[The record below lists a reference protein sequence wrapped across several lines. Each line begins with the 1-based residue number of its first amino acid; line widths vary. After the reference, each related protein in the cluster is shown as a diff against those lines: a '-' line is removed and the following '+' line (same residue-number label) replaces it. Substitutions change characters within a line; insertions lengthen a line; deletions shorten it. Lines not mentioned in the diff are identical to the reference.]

1 MISGLSPHQAL
12 SILKPKQMP
21 MPMPKPTRT
30 WHRPG
35 LSALALRALCC
46 AVLGLLTNVF
56 ALTLVHAKLPALS
69 DEAKAKAAEA
79 AALTAHNGK
88 IANFQLCK
96 SMDRVAD
103 RYKADAKKAG
113 KPVTPAPDGTACVDP
128 GPFVYVPPVAL
139 PVPGAPLASA
149 APAPAPAPAV
159 PAPAGAA
166 TPASPAPAAAAPA
179 PAAAGSPAPAAA
191 AKK

>member
-1 MISGLSPHQAL
+1 MISELSPHQAL
-12 SILKPKQMP
+12 ST
-21 MPMPKPTRT
+21 PKPTPKPTPRRT
-30 WHRPG
+30 G
-35 LSALALRALCC
+35 LSALISRALCFT
-46 AVLGLLTNVF
+46 VLGVLANVF
-56 ALTLVHAKLPALS
+56 ALSPAHAKLPALS

-149 APAPAPAPAV
+149 APAPAPAV

-166 TPASPAPAAAAPA
+166 TPASPADAAPA
-179 PAAAGSPAPAAA
+179 PAVAGSPAPATA

>member
-1 MISGLSPHQAL
+1 MIFGLSPRQAL
-12 SILKPKQMP
+12 SIPKPKQ

-35 LSALALRALCC
+35 LSALASRALCC

-88 IANFQLCK
+88 IANYQLCK

-149 APAPAPAPAV
+149 APAPAPAV

-166 TPASPAPAAAAPA
+166 IPASPPAAAPA
-179 PAAAGSPAPAAA
+179 PAVSGSPAPAAA

>member
-1 MISGLSPHQAL
+1 MISGSSHSQAL
-12 SILKPKQMP
+12 STSKPTPNP
-21 MPMPKPTRT
+21 MPMPT

-35 LSALALRALCC
+35 LSASALRALCF
-46 AVLGLLTNVF
+46 AVLGLMTNVF
-56 ALTLVHAKLPALS
+56 VLSPAHAKLPAVS

-128 GPFVYVPPVAL
+128 GPFVYTPPVAL
-139 PVPGAPLASA
+139 PLPGAPLASA
-149 APAPAPAPAV
+149 APAPAV

-166 TPASPAPAAAAPA
+166 TPATPASPAAGAAAPA
-179 PAAAGSPAPAAA
+179 PAVAGSPAPAAA

>member
-1 MISGLSPHQAL
+1 MISGSSHSQAL
-12 SILKPKQMP
+12 STSKPTPNPMP
-21 MPMPKPTRT
+21 MPMPT

-35 LSALALRALCC
+35 LSASALRALCF
-46 AVLGLLTNVF
+46 AVLGLMTNVF
-56 ALTLVHAKLPALS
+56 VLSPAHAKLPAVS

-128 GPFVYVPPVAL
+128 GPFVYTPPVAL
-139 PVPGAPLASA
+139 PLPGAPLASA
-149 APAPAPAPAV
+149 APAPAV

-166 TPASPAPAAAAPA
+166 TPATPASPAAGAAAPA
-179 PAAAGSPAPAAA
+179 PAVAGSPAPAAA

>member
-1 MISGLSPHQAL
+1 MMTGLVPRLTPHSTSQSTPQSTPHEAVTLTQRRLDFGGAAVRAVCVALVGIVANGLALSPAQ
-12 SILKPKQMP
+12 
-21 MPMPKPTRT
+21 
-30 WHRPG
+30 
-35 LSALALRALCC
+35 
-46 AVLGLLTNVF
+46 
-56 ALTLVHAKLPALS
+56 AKLPALS

-128 GPFVYVPPVAL
+128 GPFVYAPPVAL
-139 PVPGAPLASA
+139 PLPGAPLASA
-149 APAPAPAPAV
+149 AGAAPA
-159 PAPAGAA
+159 
-166 TPASPAPAAAAPA
+166 TPAPAAGAA
-179 PAAAGSPAPAAA
+179 PAAASAAPVPAAA

>member
-12 SILKPKQMP
+12 STS
-21 MPMPKPTRT
+21 KPTSKPTPRRT
-30 WHRPG
+30 G

-88 IANFQLCK
+88 IANYQLCK

-149 APAPAPAPAV
+149 APVPAPAV
-159 PAPAGAA
+159 PAPAAAA

>member
-1 MISGLSPHQAL
+1 MISGSSPSHAL
-12 SILKPKQMP
+12 STS
-21 MPMPKPTRT
+21 KPTSKPTPT
-30 WHRPG
+30 WRHPG
-35 LSALALRALCC
+35 LSASALRALCI

-56 ALTLVHAKLPALS
+56 VLSPAHAKLPAVS

-128 GPFVYVPPVAL
+128 GPFVYAPPIAL
-139 PVPGAPLASA
+139 PVPGAPLAAATA
-149 APAPAPAPAV
+149 APAPAV
-159 PAPAGAA
+159 LAPAGAA
-166 TPASPAPAAAAPA
+166 TPATTATPASPASGAAAPA
-179 PAAAGSPAPAAA
+179 PAVAGTPAPAAA

>member
-12 SILKPKQMP
+12 ST
-21 MPMPKPTRT
+21 PTPT
-30 WHRPG
+30 PTPTLTLTLTLTPCSPG
-35 LSALALRALCC
+35 LSALVGRALCC
-46 AVLGLLTNVF
+46 AVLGVLTNVF

-88 IANFQLCK
+88 IANYQLCK

-113 KPVTPAPDGTACVDP
+113 KPVTPAPDGTTCVDP
-128 GPFVYVPPVAL
+128 GPFVYAPPLAL

-149 APAPAPAPAV
+149 APAPAPGVA
-159 PAPAGAA
+159 APAGAA
-166 TPASPAPAAAAPA
+166 TPASPAPATAAPA
-179 PAAAGSPAPAAA
+179 PAAAGTPAPAAA